1 MSKEYEQTA
10 LKRIGS
16 AMAIAMKERGYGKD
30 SLASES
36 GVSKTIIYKIL
47 RGENYEITS
56 LIRVMRVLQIHIE
69 LSLMSADNNIHTM
82 GGNAPGKN

>member
-1 MSKEYEQTA
+1 MNTEYESTA
-10 LKRIGS
+10 LQLIGK
-16 AMAIAMKERGYGKD
+16 AMVTAMKERGYGKD
-30 SLASES
+30 LLARES

-69 LSLMSADNNIHTM
+69 LSLMGADNNIHTM
-82 GGNAPGKN
+82 GGNKPRKN